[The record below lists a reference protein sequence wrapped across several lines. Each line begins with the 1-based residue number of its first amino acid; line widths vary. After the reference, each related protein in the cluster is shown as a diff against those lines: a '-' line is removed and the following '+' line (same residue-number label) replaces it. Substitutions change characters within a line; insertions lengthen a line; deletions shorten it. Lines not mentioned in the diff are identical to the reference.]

1 MHSAP
6 ARAAVALVATA
17 LALVVPQ
24 TAAPQTRETR
34 AAQVPSPR
42 APLFPPED
50 IGLLEVP
57 DRDLW
62 QKPDRIMD
70 ALGIADASVVADIG
84 AGGGWFTVR
93 LARRVGPNGRVYAQ
107 DVQRAMDTVLGRR
120 IQREGLTQVRR
131 ILGTPTDPRLPPG
144 ALDAVLMVG
153 VVHEIPDRVA
163 FFRHVRAALR
173 PTGRVGVVDFTEGD
187 GGPGPAAAERVDRAL
202 VVREAEAAGLE
213 WVPSES
219 FLPYQYFLIFRP
231 SASATPG
238 DAPRG
243 QPRPARPAP
252 APRQP
257 PS

>member
-1 MHSAP
+1 MIAGATLVSA
-6 ARAAVALVATA
+6 
-17 LALVVPQ
+17 Q
-24 TAAPQTRETR
+24 APR
-34 AAQVPSPR
+34 P
-42 APLFPPED
+42 PLFPPED
-50 IGLLEVP
+50 LGLLEVP

-107 DVQRAMDTVLGRR
+107 DVQPAMDTVLSRR

-131 ILGTPTDPRLPPG
+131 ILGTPTDPRLPVE

-187 GGPGPAAAERVDRAL
+187 GGPGPAATERVDRSV
-202 VVREAEAAGLE
+202 VVRDAEAAGLE
-213 WVPSES
+213 WIPSES
-219 FLPYQYFLIFRP
+219 FLPYQYFLIFTP
-231 SASATPG
+231 TGSATPAG
-238 DAPRG
+238 ATRGRPTPGPRAPSPQR
-243 QPRPARPAP
+243 
-252 APRQP
+252 P